1 MTLALACS
9 LAWLALGYSELPS
22 FLGSVLMLLR
32 AEDMR
37 STGEELAGCRPKAT
51 GSQVHPEDFS
61 ILTAVSLVSSNTQQE
76 PFSMHL
82 PLVGW
87 LLRAA

>member
-37 STGEELAGCRPKAT
+37 STGRGNWLAADQRPLAARFT
-51 GSQVHPEDFS
+51 
-61 ILTAVSLVSSNTQQE
+61 
-76 PFSMHL
+76 
-82 PLVGW
+82 
-87 LLRAA
+87 LRIFPS